1 MGLSERMYFF
11 LRFESSKLV
20 QIWHIRSRMSF
31 TLCDVSSI
39 FQAVISLCRLSQ
51 NNVLRFRGILLVLD
65 LKIFQLCTSN
75 CTSNFRGY
83 EWQGGAH
90 GCNATENSH
99 IRLRSKLGWMLAF
112 NLYYVLSWRAYW
124 DCFFSTVKYISLLLD
139 WMVYYSLICFFGNC
153 CQNSWLVASSC

>member
-1 MGLSERMYFF
+1 MGSERMYFF

-75 CTSNFRGY
+75 FRGY

-99 IRLRSKLGWMLAF
+99 IRLRSKLGSMLAF

-124 DCFFSTVKYISLLLD
+124 GCFFSTVKYISLLLD

>member
-1 MGLSERMYFF
+1 MGLSERIYFF
-11 LRFESSKLV
+11 HRFESSKLV
-20 QIWHIRSRMSF
+20 QIWHIRSTMSF

-99 IRLRSKLGWMLAF
+99 IRLRSKLGSMLAF

-124 DCFFSTVKYISLLLD
+124 GCFFSSCEIHIPATRLNGLLLIN
-139 WMVYYSLICFFGNC
+139 LFF
-153 CQNSWLVASSC
+153 W